1 MVINNAS
8 QIATAGLSG
17 LNWIKPANITSAWV
31 NAAGILSNKKVKEKE
46 ISYIRN
52 EWDSRMAELN
62 KVCQTY

>member
-31 NAAGILSNKKVKEKE
+31 NAAGILSNRKINEKE
-46 ISYIRN
+46 ISCIRN
-52 EWDSRMAELN
+52 EWDTRMTGLN
-62 KVCQTY
+62 KLVI